1 MASSQSIQDA
11 FVDVG
16 TSVRSRASSVFSTG
30 TKFSIATLPQE
41 ELQSAGPGFSDRFV
55 RDTARPQSLITLASH
70 EGPAPPYEVYQSSET
85 AQPSPA
91 QHRFAAI
98 DHLPSLAA
106 GAFDTPSTSPASEP
120 ENALVM
126 HYGRVVRTIDQNHAL
141 ELAQITNEHERELAR
156 VIKEHERELAAVRH
170 EIDQAYRREWKAKN
184 REVEKFREEAN
195 SRVANLEAEYH
206 SLIIAHAATA
216 ARLQQEN
223 SDQIATLVDA
233 HELAIDKARNE
244 IEDLWEGRWS
254 DRVRL
259 AAEEARRLD
268 LESQRMLEKAVADRD
283 EEWVKELGKR
293 HPELLDELKDTISG
307 LRAGN

>member
-1 MASSQSIQDA
+1 MASSQAIQDA
-11 FVDVG
+11 CVDVG

-30 TKFSIATLPQE
+30 TKFSIATIPQE
-41 ELQSAGPGFSDRFV
+41 DLQSPGPGFSERFV
-55 RDTARPQSLITLASH
+55 RNAARPQSLKTLASH
-70 EGPAPPYEVYQSSET
+70 EGPAPPYEIYQSET

-91 QHRFAAI
+91 QNQFMAI
-98 DHLPSLAA
+98 EHVPSLAA
-106 GAFDTPSTSPASEP
+106 AAFDMPSTSPVSEP
-120 ENALVM
+120 ENALVI

-141 ELAQITNEHERELAR
+141 ELAQIANEHERKLAQA
-156 VIKEHERELAAVRH
+156 IKEQERELAAVRH

-195 SRVANLEAEYH
+195 ARVANLEAEYH
-206 SLIIAHAATA
+206 NLIIAHAATA

-223 SDQIATLVDA
+223 SDQIAALVDA
-233 HELAIDKARNE
+233 HEISIDKARNE

-259 AAEEARRLD
+259 AAEEARILD
-268 LESQRMLEKAVADRD
+268 LENQRRLEKAVADRD